1 MRCVTPKRA
10 LGAAILMAASA
21 VSSWAQPPDE
31 PLESPLASVSQV
43 VGTRPIT
50 ISYFSPGVK
59 ERTIWDELVPYGQNW
74 RAGAN
79 DKTVFTFSE
88 DMVLG
93 GEDGQKIAAGSYGFY
108 ILPKSASEWE
118 LVWNASSE
126 GSPNE
131 FDPALDVVRLI
142 VQPEEA
148 PMRERLQY
156 SIENFSDWP
165 PFTGEFVLH
174 WERVRVV
181 VEFEIVKEE
190 TRR

>member
-1 MRCVTPKRA
+1 MSFRLEIFRRA
-10 LGAAILMAASA
+10 VAAVLA
-21 VSSWAQPPDE
+21 VAPTVVLAQPVDE
-31 PLESPLASVSQV
+31 PLESPRGTVSQV
-43 VGTRPIT
+43 VGTKPIT

-59 ERTIWDELVPYGQNW
+59 DRTIWGELVPYGQNW

-79 DKTVFTFSE
+79 DKTVFTFSD

-93 GEDGQKIAAGSYGFY
+93 GEGGQKVAAGSYGFY
-108 ILPKSASEWE
+108 ILPRSASEWE
-118 LVWNASSE
+118 LVWNSSTE

-131 FDPALDVVRLI
+131 FDPALDVVRLT

-148 PMRERLQY
+148 PMRERLLY

-181 VEFEIVKEE
+181 VEFEVKEP
-190 TRR
+190 